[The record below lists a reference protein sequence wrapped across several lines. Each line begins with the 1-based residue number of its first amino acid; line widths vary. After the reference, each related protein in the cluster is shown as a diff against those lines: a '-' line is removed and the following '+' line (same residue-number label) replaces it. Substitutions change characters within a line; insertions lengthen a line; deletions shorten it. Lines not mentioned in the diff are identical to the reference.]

1 MRNSFSLQIDVDG
14 SEPVKLSKTLVNT
27 KTGRRMGLYRVAF
40 TIVELLVVIMVIG
53 ILSALLLAA
62 VQSAREAAR
71 RLACQNKMRQYGV
84 AFQNHAGVYNGLLP
98 VCSVAGTATITSKG
112 RVSRSTWV
120 TMVWPY
126 LELDSLAASYTHSK
140 GFISAD
146 NRAAVTTT
154 PAIYYCPSAYRQ
166 HGNHMLTASKVPRA
180 RGSYV
185 VSVGHGTRFRR
196 KRGADTGPP
205 YYQIKHPTDGSMWMG
220 SMFTYN
226 IEMSLS
232 DVQDGLSNTVAL
244 SEALLAERGDDK
256 VWRGDVLNDE
266 GLPYFSTYQHT
277 PNSTK
282 SDWLK
287 PYAGWNEIAC
297 SATRNAP
304 CTDGPGYK
312 WDDCQAA
319 RSFHIGGVNVV
330 MGDGSVTFINNNI
343 RWSEWGILCS
353 AWSQGRSPVPT
364 EHK

>member
-1 MRNSFSLQIDVDG
+1 MRDSFDLQTAKETKVLADI
-14 SEPVKLSKTLVNT
+14 KLCNE
-27 KTGRRMGLYRVAF
+27 YIIHRVAF
-40 TIVELLVVIMVIG
+40 TIVELLVVIMIIG
-53 ILSALLLAA
+53 ILSALILAA

-71 RLACQNKMRQYGV
+71 RLACQNKMRQYGM

-120 TMVWPY
+120 TMVWSY

-140 GFISAD
+140 GFIGAD
-146 NRAAVTTT
+146 NRASVIAT
-154 PAIYYCPSAYRQ
+154 PTIYYCPSAIRQ
-166 HGNHMLTASKVPRA
+166 HGNHMNTGSKVHRA

-185 VSVGHGTRFRR
+185 VSVGHGTRYRR
-196 KRGADTGPP
+196 RRGADTGPP

-226 IEMSLS
+226 VEISLN

-244 SEALLAERGDDK
+244 SEALLAERGDDR

-282 SDWLK
+282 SDWLR

-297 SATRNAP
+297 SSTRNAP
-304 CTDGPGYK
+304 CASGPGYK

-319 RSFHIGGVNVV
+319 RSSHPGGVNVV
-330 MGDGSVTFINNNI
+330 MGDSSVTFISDSI
-343 RWSEWGILCS
+343 AWKEWGILCS
-353 AWSQGRSPVPT
+353 AWSQGKSPVPT